1 MISLLQSPKVPK
13 NQKIPPQN
21 VDFDGIVLFL
31 ALGFIVGLPCFIVG
45 TALFMLGFSTANSD
59 LVSVASLLYGVAI
72 AAIGGRGVLRRY
84 PPKSEGQALM
94 IGAGAMV
101 VIASGY
107 CLINAIFWALHL
119 PGGFGG

>member
-1 MISLLQSPKVPK
+1 VPK
-13 NQKIPPQN
+13 NHRNPSSN

-72 AAIGGRGVLRRY
+72 ASIGGRGVLRRY
-84 PPKSEGQALM
+84 PPKTEGQALM
-94 IGAGAMV
+94 LGAGALA
-101 VIASGY
+101 VIASAYG
-107 CLINAIFWALHL
+107 LINAIFWAVHL
-119 PGGFGG
+119 PSGFGG

>member
-1 MISLLQSPKVPK
+1 MPK
-13 NQKIPPQN
+13 NEKNNASN

-45 TALFMLGFSTANSD
+45 TALFMLGFSTENSV
-59 LVSVASLLYGVAI
+59 LVSVASLLYGIAL
-72 AAIGGRGVLRRY
+72 AAIGGRVVLRKY
-84 PPKSEGQALM
+84 PPSTEIQALVFGV
-94 IGAGAMV
+94 GALS

-107 CLINAIFWALHL
+107 GALSAIFWLLHL

>member
-1 MISLLQSPKVPK
+1 MPQNP
-13 NQKIPPQN
+13 QKPSSN

-84 PPKSEGQALM
+84 PPKTEGQALM
-94 IGAGAMV
+94 LGAGVLA

-107 CLINAIFWALHL
+107 CLISAIFWALHL
-119 PGGFGG
+119 PSGFGG